1 MKKKVLRKI
10 ILFFAVIGVIGISII
25 LLMDT
30 KTKLS
35 NTDYEIMFKS
45 GIRMALQSVINIDTI
60 SETEGKSI
68 AYFRISGP
76 KKWEKLTT
84 TEMHTQKLPAM
95 INIFPRSQD
104 IDGSIPDMVFQLWE
118 RYFSIQPILGEIEAV
133 EMNHDFLIIKSTV
146 QDKEYDKE
154 ERVPDQMYR
163 LWRDGAKV
171 NFPLSSVK
179 ELTPTQFATWKRI
192 HTIK

>member
-76 KKWEKLTT
+76 KK
-84 TEMHTQKLPAM
+84 
-95 INIFPRSQD
+95 
-104 IDGSIPDMVFQLWE
+104 
-118 RYFSIQPILGEIEAV
+118 
-133 EMNHDFLIIKSTV
+133 
-146 QDKEYDKE
+146 
-154 ERVPDQMYR
+154 
-163 LWRDGAKV
+163 
-171 NFPLSSVK
+171 
-179 ELTPTQFATWKRI
+179 
-192 HTIK
+192 